1 MKIGKLLL
9 AAMLFV
15 SCSFSAS
22 AQFGGLKIDKKKI
35 DAAAKG
41 VKALTLTDAEVK
53 GYCKEYIDW
62 MDKNNPVCSVDD
74 KDKGMK
80 EFAQRLDKIVSAI
93 PADILKKNGIN
104 IKAYYVVN
112 INAFACGDGSIRIFA
127 GLMEKMTDDEILA
140 VIGHE
145 IGHIVNNDV
154 KDAYKTALLTS
165 ALKDAVAS
173 AHDTAAS
180 LTDSQLGSLG
190 EAIANSQF
198 SQKQETAAD
207 DYGYNFMKTC
217 GKDPGAMA
225 ASLGVLLKLQEE
237 AGATNGGKMDQLLSS
252 HPGLDKR
259 IAALNKKK

>member
-1 MKIGKLLL
+1 MKTGKFILAIALL
-9 AAMLFV
+9 V
-15 SCSFSAS
+15 SCTFSVN
-22 AQFGGLKIDKKKI
+22 AQFGGLKIDKKKV
-35 DAAAKG
+35 DAVSKG

-93 PADILKKNGIN
+93 PADILKSNGVN
-104 IKAYYVVN
+104 IKAYYVTN
-112 INAFACGDGSIRIFA
+112 INAFACGDGSIRVFA

-145 IGHIVNNDV
+145 IGHISNNDV

-173 AHDTAAS
+173 TGDGVAS

-190 EAIANSQF
+190 EAVANSQF

-207 DYGYNFMKTC
+207 DYGYNFMKKC

-225 ASLGVLLKLQEE
+225 SSLGVLLKLQEE
-237 AGATNGGKMDQLLSS
+237 AGRTEGSKMDQILSS

>member
-1 MKIGKLLL
+1 MKIKNLILT
-9 AAMLFV
+9 AALV
-15 SCSFSAS
+15 VACVFSAN
-22 AQFGGLKIDKKKI
+22 AQFGKLKIDKKKV
-35 DAAAKG
+35 DALSKG
-41 VKALTLTDAEVK
+41 VKALTLTDAEVR

-62 MDKNNPVCSVDD
+62 MDEHNPVCKVDD
-74 KDKGMK
+74 KDPGMK
-80 EFAQRLDKIVSAI
+80 AVATRLEKIVSSI
-93 PADILKKNGIN
+93 PADILKQNGVN

-112 INAFACGDGSIRIFA
+112 INAFACGDGSIRVFA
-127 GLMEKMTDDEILA
+127 GLMERMTDDEILA

-145 IGHIVNNDV
+145 IGHISNNDV

-173 AHDTAAS
+173 THDTAAS

-207 DYGYNFMKTC
+207 DYGYEFMKKC
-217 GKDPGAMA
+217 GKDPKAMA
-225 ASLGVLLKLQEE
+225 ASLGVLLKLQQE
-237 AGATNGGKMDQLLSS
+237 AGAKERGKMDQLLSS

-259 IAALNKKK
+259 IAALEKKN